1 MRRELT
7 LDKLP
12 AKVLAQLDL
21 ETVFIAS
28 RCVIAAERLQIF
40 RKLDGKELSAA
51 QLARRAGIHRKLCEP
66 FLNYLVFLGL
76 LKKRDKL
83 YRNSQLVT
91 THFLK
96 ARSIDWTK
104 LWSYECGLDYE
115 ALTVMEEALSSGRNW
130 RKILG
135 KERKTDYEL
144 VQDDPQWTRDFTYA
158 LYDYCSPNAELLA
171 KNLDLSNYRRL
182 LDVGGG
188 SGVMSFA
195 LVRKNP
201 KLTTCILEYPL
212 VCKTADQIIRKE
224 RLSRR
229 VKTLVGDMNKAIPRG
244 FDVIM
249 FWNIGRIETR
259 VMKKAYRSLP
269 EGGMVVRNCSLP
281 LKPKVPSPSAFLS
294 GYLSVRPQGQ
304 SGPSIMKSLEDAGFS
319 AVKCRRIS
327 KNLGVITG
335 HKGKPRKRRVPGR

>member
-1 MRRELT
+1 MKRELT
-7 LDKLP
+7 LNKLP

-28 RCVIAAERLQIF
+28 RCAIAAERLQVF

-51 QLARRAGIHRKLCEP
+51 QIAQRAGIHRKHCEP

-76 LKKRDKL
+76 LKKRGNL
-83 YRNSQLVT
+83 YRNSQLVIK
-91 THFLK
+91 HFLK
-96 ARSIDWTK
+96 ARSIDWTR
-104 LWSYECGLDYE
+104 LWSYECVRDFE
-115 ALTVMEEALSSGRNW
+115 ALTVMEEVISTGRGW

-144 VQDDPQWTRDFTYA
+144 VQEDRQWARDFTYA
-158 LYDYCSPNAELLA
+158 LYDYDRPNAEILA
-171 KNLDLSNYRRL
+171 RNLELSNYRKL

-195 LVRKNP
+195 LVRANP

-212 VCKTADQIIRKE
+212 VCEVANEIIRKE

-229 VKTLVGDMNKAIPRG
+229 VKTLAGDMNKAIPRG

-249 FWNIGRIETR
+249 FWNIGFITTQ
-259 VMKKAYRSLP
+259 VMKMAYRSLP

-281 LKPKVPSPSAFLS
+281 LKPKTLPPSAFLH

-304 SGPSIMKSLEDAGFS
+304 SGPDIIKSLEDASFT
-319 AVKCRRIS
+319 AVKCRQIS
-327 KNLGVITG
+327 KNLGVITA
-335 HKGKPRKRRVPGR
+335 HKRNIRKRRVPER